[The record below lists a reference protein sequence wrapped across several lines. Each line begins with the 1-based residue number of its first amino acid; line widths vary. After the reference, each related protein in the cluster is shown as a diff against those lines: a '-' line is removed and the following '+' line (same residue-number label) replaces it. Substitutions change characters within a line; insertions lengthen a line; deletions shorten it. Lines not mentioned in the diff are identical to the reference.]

1 MMTFPSRMSL
11 DRPAQQ
17 LTLRRLFT
25 VRQAQSNCRPLNH
38 PNFLVLDQIIEGVID
53 LDPHYQRGV

>member
-1 MMTFPSRMSL
+1 MTTFPSRTSL

-17 LTLRRLFT
+17 LTLRKLFT
-25 VRQAQSNCRPLNH
+25 VRQAQSNRRPLYH
-38 PNFLVLDQIIEGVID
+38 PNILVLDQIIEGVID